1 MWGIKR
7 FIHSMKKRKI
17 SASTIETIDQSMS
30 QAPRISL
37 DQWQAFVAVVESG
50 SYARAAETLHKSQST
65 ITYSVKRI
73 QELLGVALFEIKGR
87 KAVLTATGQ
96 LLYQRGRTLVDEA
109 GLLERSARAL
119 SAGWE
124 AEIRIAVEMIFPNW
138 LLLRCLDAF
147 GAESPHTRI
156 ELVESVISG
165 TPEAI
170 EQGTVDLAL
179 TAHLPEGYDAEPLMR
194 MHFVAAA
201 HPEHPLHRLRRKLT
215 YRDLRAHRHLV
226 VRDTGSTRSKAKVS
240 IDAAQRWTVSQLSTS
255 IEAARSGLG
264 FAWFPVE
271 HIRADL
277 AEGRLKPLPL
287 GAGGERYAQ
296 LYLVIADSGLAGA
309 GVLRLAQIIRDA
321 VRESCPEQF
330 AATVGEMRGTARKQR
345 RER

>member
-1 MWGIKR
+1 
-7 FIHSMKKRKI
+7 
-17 SASTIETIDQSMS
+17 MS

-65 ITYSVKRI
+65 ITYGVQRI

-96 LLYQRGRTLVDEA
+96 LLYQRGRSLVDEA
-109 GLLERSARAL
+109 GLLERSARSL
-119 SAGWE
+119 SVGWE
-124 AEIRIAVEMIFPNW
+124 AEIRIAAEMIFPNW
-138 LLLRCLDAF
+138 LLLRCLDMF

-165 TPEAI
+165 TTEAI

-179 TAHLPEGYDAEPLMR
+179 TAHVPDGYEAEPLMR
-194 MHFVAAA
+194 LRFVAAA
-201 HPEHPLHRLRRKLT
+201 HPEHPLHRLRRRLT

-226 VRDTGSTRSKAKVS
+226 VRDTGSARSKAQVS

-255 IEAARSGLG
+255 IEAACSGLG

-271 HIRADL
+271 HIRAEL
-277 AEGRLKPLPL
+277 AEGRLKPLSL
-287 GAGGERYAQ
+287 GAASERYAQ
-296 LYLVIADSGLAGA
+296 LYLVIADNELAGA
-309 GVLRLAQIIRDA
+309 GVLRLAQIIREA
-321 VRESCPEQF
+321 VRASCPEQF
-330 AATVGEMRGTARKQR
+330 VSAQGEVRRPQQR
-345 RER
+345 SRRR